1 MTKSIDTGRC
11 VHPGAEMYAREHL
24 AGKLS
29 RREFLTR
36 ATALGVTAAG
46 AYALIGAPQPAQA
59 QQTPVQGGTL
69 RIQTSVKAMKEPRAF
84 DWSEVGN
91 QGRGFLE
98 YLVEYQR
105 DGSFRGMLL
114 ESWEANEDATQY
126 VLNVRPGATWNNGDP
141 FTAEDVARNIRGW
154 CDTSMED
161 NSMAARMTGLIDP
174 ETGQAREGSVE
185 VIDDLTVRLNLASPD
200 ISVIA
205 NMSDYPAAITHASY
219 DGGDLYDHG
228 IGTGPFRPVEIE
240 VGVRA
245 VIERHPDHTW
255 WGTEVYGGPYLDRI
269 EFIDYGTDP
278 ASWLAAAE
286 SGEVDLLYESVG
298 DFIDILDGIGWTQT
312 ETVTAATLVFR
323 TNQVAEVGGRVPYAD
338 VDVRKALALAV
349 DNATVLEL
357 GYSDRGTVAEN
368 HHVCPIH
375 PAYADIGPAPFDPDA
390 AKEMM
395 DATEFADF
403 EHELITV
410 DDEWERNSGAA
421 VAAQIRDAGINV
433 RHTVLPG
440 ATFWNDWTKYPF
452 SATSWNHRPLGVQVM
467 ALAYRSGEAWNESA
481 YASPEFDAL
490 MAEALSIADAD
501 ARREVMAQIQQKM
514 RDDAVIIQPY
524 WRSLYNHHNGNVVNA
539 EKHPSHEF
547 HLYKF
552 GFAS

>member
-1 MTKSIDTGRC
+1 
-11 VHPGAEMYAREHL
+11 
-24 AGKLS
+24 
-29 RREFLTR
+29 
-36 ATALGVTAAG
+36 
-46 AYALIGAPQPAQA
+46 
-59 QQTPVQGGTL
+59 
-69 RIQTSVKAMKEPRAF
+69 
-84 DWSEVGN
+84 
-91 QGRGFLE
+91 
-98 YLVEYQR
+98 
-105 DGSFRGMLL
+105 
-114 ESWEANEDATQY
+114 
-126 VLNVRPGATWNNGDP
+126 
-141 FTAEDVARNIRGW
+141 
-154 CDTSMED
+154 MED
-161 NSMAARMTGLIDP
+161 NSMAARMTGLIDT

-185 VIDDLTVRLNLASPD
+185 VVDDLTVRLNLSSPD

-219 DGGDLYDHG
+219 DGGDVFDHG
-228 IGTGPFRPVEIE
+228 IGTGPFRPVEME

-245 VIERHPDHTW
+245 VIERATDHTW

-278 ASWLAAAE
+278 AAWLAAAE

-298 DFIDILDGIGWTQT
+298 DFIDILDAIGWTRT

-323 TNQVAEVGGRVPYAD
+323 TNQVAEVGGRVPYAN
-338 VDVRKALALAV
+338 VDVRKALSLAV

-357 GYSDRGTVAEN
+357 GYSDRGTVAED

-375 PAYADIGPAPFDPDA
+375 PAYADIGPAPFDPAA

-395 DATEFADF
+395 DASEFADF

-421 VAAQIRDAGINV
+421 VAAQIRDAGIPI

-452 SATSWNHRPLGVQVM
+452 SATSWNHRPLGVQVL

-481 YASPEFDAL
+481 YSSPEFDAL

-501 ARREVMAQIQQKM
+501 ARRDVMAKIQQKM

-547 HLYKF
+547 HLYSF

>member
-1 MTKSIDTGRC
+1 MTHPTLTGKP
-11 VHPGAEMYAREHL
+11 VHPGARLYAREHL
-24 AGKLS
+24 EGKLS
-29 RREFLTR
+29 RRDFLTR

-46 AYALIGAPQPAQA
+46 AYALIGASQPAMA

-69 RIQTSVKAMKEPRAF
+69 RIQTSVKAMKEPRAY

-91 QGRGFLE
+91 QSRGFLE

-105 DGSFRGMLL
+105 DGTFRPMLL
-114 ESWEANEDATQY
+114 ESWEVNEDATEY
-126 VLNVRPGATWNNGDP
+126 TLNVRPGVTWNNGDP

-154 CDTSMED
+154 CDSTMED

-174 ETGQAREGSVE
+174 DTGVAREGAIE
-185 VIDDLTVRLNLASPD
+185 VVDDLTVRLALSTPD
-200 ISVIA
+200 IAVIA

-219 DGGDLYDHG
+219 DGGDVFDHG
-228 IGTGPFRPVEIE
+228 IGTGPFRPVEIT

-245 VIERHPDHTW
+245 VVERHPDHQW
-255 WGTEVYGGPYLDRI
+255 WGTEVYGGPYLDRV
-269 EFIDYGTDP
+269 EYVDYGTDP
-278 ASWLAAAE
+278 AAWLAAAE

-298 DFIDILDGIGWTQT
+298 DFIDILDSIGWART

-323 TNQVAEVGGRVPYAD
+323 MNHAAEVGGRVPYANR
-338 VDVRKALALAV
+338 DVRRALALTV
-349 DNATVLEL
+349 NNATVLEL
-357 GYSDRGTVAEN
+357 GYSDRGAVAED

-375 PAYADIGPAPFDPDA
+375 PAYADIGPAPYDPA
-390 AKEMM
+390 AGKAMM
-395 DATEFADF
+395 EATEFADF

-421 VAAQIRDAGINV
+421 VAAQIRDAGISI

-452 SATSWNHRPLGVQVM
+452 SATSWNHRPLEVQVL
-467 ALAYRSGEAWNESA
+467 ALAYRTGEAWNESA
-481 YASPEFDAL
+481 YSNPQFDAL
-490 MAEALSIADAD
+490 MADALSIADAD
-501 ARREVMAQIQQKM
+501 ARREVMAQIEQTL

-524 WRSLYNHHNGNVVNA
+524 WRALYNHHNGNVLNA
-539 EKHPSHEF
+539 EKHPAHEF